1 MPEHSSHIT
10 KKMLTMSTEMPA
22 DGFTLVLL
30 LKVYLKKNHPHIF
43 FKFFL
48 KCSVEFS
55 SIFYQLETTFFVK
68 SISRKFREIDFTK
81 IS

>member
-48 KCSVEFS
+48 KCFVEFGHVKTRLLPRLRQT
-55 SIFYQLETTFFVK
+55 FYIQQGFCNFIHFEC
-68 SISRKFREIDFTK
+68 
-81 IS
+81 

>member
-30 LKVYLKKNHPHIF
+30 LKVYLKKKSSSHF
-43 FKFFL
+43 LQVLFK
-48 KCSVEFS
+48 
-55 SIFYQLETTFFVK
+55 IFVK
-68 SISRKFREIDFTK
+68 SISGKFRKIDFTK
-81 IS
+81 KIEKL